1 MIHIEMKKIAFV
13 YLFIKKKNMFLIK
26 KIHYYL
32 VYLSLRSKQIEP
44 AHAKVMSEQYIYFY
58 YKN

>member
-1 MIHIEMKKIAFV
+1 
-13 YLFIKKKNMFLIK
+13 MFLIK

>member
-1 MIHIEMKKIAFV
+1 M
-13 YLFIKKKNMFLIK
+13 FIVK

-32 VYLSLRSKQIEP
+32 VYLSLRFKQIEKT
-44 AHAKVMSEQYIYFY
+44 HAVVMAQQYIYFY

>member
-1 MIHIEMKKIAFV
+1 M
-13 YLFIKKKNMFLIK
+13 FIVK

-32 VYLSLRSKQIEP
+32 VYLSFRSKQIEHT
-44 AHAKVMSEQYIYFY
+44 HAKVMSEQYIYFY